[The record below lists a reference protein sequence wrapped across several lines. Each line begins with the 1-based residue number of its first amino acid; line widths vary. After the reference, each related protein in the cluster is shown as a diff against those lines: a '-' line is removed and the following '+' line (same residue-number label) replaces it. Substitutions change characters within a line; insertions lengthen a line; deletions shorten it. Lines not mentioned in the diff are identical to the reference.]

1 MSESQDIENRII
13 LAEKVSGLIMIRD
26 SRGNLVWPYIR
37 MYFYY
42 WYLGKNK
49 EQLQKRHFFKYDYLK
64 RIAIFFLMGSI
75 WRLLFKKRKDV
86 LIMSSQR
93 YNNGTEI
100 YTKDIKILL
109 NGNYEEF
116 SFTNNFKF
124 ERGPVYLD
132 GMKVLFKLISYVF
145 SPFIRIRSEVF
156 HFQNLLNLD
165 DSFIKLFRLYY
176 FEYNLWYCFYSILF
190 YFKKYKKVVL
200 VGGVY
205 YSPLIAVAEKRKVEV
220 FELQHG
226 IIHDLHLAYNFKNI
240 YRSSF
245 FANKLLL
252 FSDYWK
258 EACNFPIGTELV
270 SVGCSQY
277 RNVEVM
283 RCERSSGLLF
293 IGSPLDNQIF
303 FEFLNKNIEFLIE
316 NGNVINFRLHP
327 SDITL
332 WKDKYPELV
341 QWVKKGFV
349 KVCEGELSISHQL
362 SKNNK
367 IGRAHV

>member
-1 MSESQDIENRII
+1 
-13 LAEKVSGLIMIRD
+13 
-26 SRGNLVWPYIR
+26 
-37 MYFYY
+37 
-42 WYLGKNK
+42 
-49 EQLQKRHFFKYDYLK
+49 
-64 RIAIFFLMGSI
+64 
-75 WRLLFKKRKDV
+75 
-86 LIMSSQR
+86 MSSQR

-240 YRSSF
+240 LQSNTPF
-245 FANKLLL
+245 
-252 FSDYWK
+252 
-258 EACNFPIGTELV
+258 
-270 SVGCSQY
+270 
-277 RNVEVM
+277 
-283 RCERSSGLLF
+283 
-293 IGSPLDNQIF
+293 
-303 FEFLNKNIEFLIE
+303 NILCDH
-316 NGNVINFRLHP
+316 R
-327 SDITL
+327 
-332 WKDKYPELV
+332 
-341 QWVKKGFV
+341 
-349 KVCEGELSISHQL
+349 
-362 SKNNK
+362 
-367 IGRAHV
+367 